1 MSTTINKKINII
13 FELLERLAKG
23 EELYSQ
29 NENLQFEIFN
39 STGEA
44 NERALR
50 RYLSDIHKLYE
61 NIVFTEKKKKALTD
75 RSVTIYRVQN
85 REKDV
90 NTVLKFFIENSN
102 NLRWVLQ
109 MIHENDPSFLKELDV
124 KDKYI
129 IEENIKE
136 DEGIFI
142 FKSSPFESF
151 DDSKTKEIFNNL
163 KKAVKNH
170 EYRNI
175 LYVKN
180 QEELLEDMKCI
191 KMVYMN
197 NNWYLA
203 TENEEKKFCFL
214 RLSFIKKVAYSK
226 NDKITFQVSRVEHY
240 HDFFVSVQN
249 AMTLEGVQFK
259 KATLKVSPRMSIY
272 FKENMKPFFPSQKY
286 VKTEVDG
293 SIVFT
298 VEYTQSLEVL
308 PFIKQWLPDIEIVAP
323 EKLKQFFIDDM
334 QKSMKIH
341 SK

>member
-1 MSTTINKKINII
+1 MATTINKKINIL

-29 NENLQFEIFN
+29 NKNLQFEIFN

-50 RYLSDIHKLYE
+50 RYLSDIHELYRD
-61 NIVFTEKKKKALTD
+61 IVLTEKKKKALTD

-90 NTVLKFFIENSN
+90 STVLKFFMENSDD
-102 NLRWVLQ
+102 LGWVLQ

-124 KDKYI
+124 NDKYL

-136 DEGIFI
+136 DEGIFV

-151 DDSKTKEIFNNL
+151 EESQTKGIFNNL

-170 EYRNI
+170 EYRSI
-175 LYVKN
+175 TYKKN
-180 QEELLEDMKCI
+180 KEEFLEDLKCI

-203 TENEEKKFCFL
+203 TENEEKKFRFL
-214 RLSFIKKVAYSK
+214 RLSFIKKVGYSK
-226 NDKITFQVSRVEHY
+226 NDKITFQASRVDHY
-240 HDFFVSVQN
+240 HDFFASVQN
-249 AMTLEGVQFK
+249 AMTLQNTQFK
-259 KATLKVSPRMSIY
+259 KATLKASPGMSLY
-272 FKENMKPFFPSQKY
+272 FKENMKPFFPSQEY
-286 VKTEVDG
+286 VKTEEDG

-298 VEYTQSLEVL
+298 VEYTQPLEVL

-323 EKLKQFFIDDM
+323 EKLKQFFINDM

-341 SK
+341 NK

>member
-13 FELLERLAKG
+13 FILLERLAKG

-29 NENLQFEIFN
+29 NEDLQFEIFG
-39 STGEA
+39 SFGEA

-50 RYLSDIHKLYE
+50 RYLSDIHELYGE
-61 NIVFTEKKKKALTD
+61 IVLTEKKKKALTD
-75 RSVTIYRVQN
+75 RSVTIYRVQD

-90 NTVLKFFIENSN
+90 STVLKFFLENSN
-102 NLRWVLQ
+102 NLGWVLQ

-124 KDKYI
+124 QDKHL

-136 DEGIFI
+136 DEGIFV

-151 DDSKTKEIFNNL
+151 EGSHTKEIFNNL

-170 EYRNI
+170 EYRSI
-175 LYVKN
+175 TYEKN
-180 QEELLEDMKCI
+180 KEEFLEDLKCI
-191 KMVYMN
+191 KLVYMN

-203 TENEEKKFCFL
+203 TENEEKRFRFL
-214 RLSFIKKVAYSK
+214 RLSFIKSVGYSK
-226 NDKITFQVSRVEHY
+226 NDKITFQASKVEKY
-240 HDFFVSVQN
+240 YEFFSSVQN
-249 AMTLEGVQFK
+249 AMTLANTQFK
-259 KATLKVSPRMSIY
+259 KATLKVSPGMALY
-272 FKENMKPFFPSQKY
+272 FKENMKPFFPSQEY
-286 VKTEVDG
+286 VKTEDDG

-298 VEYTQSLEVL
+298 VEYTQPLEVL

-323 EKLKQFFIDDM
+323 DKLKQYFMNDM
-334 QKSMKIH
+334 QKSMEIH